1 MSADRITRRGFQ
13 RALLFGA
20 AAAASPRLAAGSSS
34 RSVLVLGAGL
44 AGLAAATRLQQAG
57 CSVQVLEARI
67 RAGGRVCT
75 LDAIP
80 GHPEAGANVIG
91 PNYGRVLD
99 AAQRLGVALRQP
111 PRPLPT
117 GYAIGGHKITAQAW
131 AESPHN
137 PLSGPL
143 RKVPPPGLVG
153 MALRDN
159 PLLAST
165 DWTEPALAQWDVS
178 ADAYLSRHGFDETA
192 RALVAANNSY
202 GNTLAQTSLLSL
214 LRVAAN
220 FQRAR
225 AMGQGVLE
233 ASEGNMRLPEAL
245 AAALG
250 ERIHYGAQAAA
261 VTRRSGAVAVET
273 ADGRRFEAEGLV
285 CALPVPALRAL
296 RFAPA
301 LPAST
306 AEAIRSVAYHKV
318 TQAHLLVREPYW
330 EAANEPAGWWTDGP
344 LGRLFVRTA
353 GEPGLY
359 NLTAWIN
366 GDDCDRYSALSEA
379 SARERVLEDF
389 YTLNPAARGKVELQ
403 ALVRWA
409 DDPLSGGSW
418 AVWAPGQIQRE
429 FAALRVPLPGLVFAG
444 EHTAAAN
451 PGMEGAME
459 SGERAA
465 LQLLRQLA

>member
-1 MSADRITRRGFQ
+1 MNTDFITRRAFQ
-13 RALLFGA
+13 RALLLGA
-20 AAAASPRLAAGSSS
+20 AAAASPRLAAASGR

-57 CSVQVLEARI
+57 CSVQVLEARS

-117 GYAIGGHKITAQAW
+117 GYVIGGHKITAQAW
-131 AESPHN
+131 AESAHN

-143 RKVPPPGLVG
+143 RAVPPPGLLA

-159 PLLAST
+159 PLQASA
-165 DWTEPALAQWDVS
+165 DWTSPAMAQWDVS
-178 ADAYLSRHGFDETA
+178 AEAYLSQQGFDAAA

-202 GNTLAQTSLLSL
+202 GNTLAETSLLSL

-220 FQRAR
+220 FQRAG

-233 ASEGNMRLPEAL
+233 AAEGNMRLPEAL

-250 ERIHYGAQAAA
+250 ERVHYGVQVLA
-261 VTRRSGAVAVET
+261 VSRRPGVVSVES
-273 ADGRRFEAEGLV
+273 ADGRRFEAEGLI

-296 RFAPA
+296 QFAPA

-306 AEAIRSVAYHKV
+306 RDALQSVAYHKV

-330 EAANEPAGWWTDGP
+330 EASKEPAGWWTDGP
-344 LGRLFVRTA
+344 LGRLFVRAA
-353 GEPGLY
+353 GEPGLH

-366 GDDCDRYSALSEA
+366 GDDCDRYSALSDA

-389 YTLNPAARGKVELQ
+389 YALNPAARGKVELQ

-418 AVWAPGQIQRE
+418 AGWAPAQIQRE
-429 FAALRVPLPGLVFAG
+429 FAALRAPLPALVFAG